1 MIELKDYEYNLLQ
14 RISKKLSIKIDI
26 KEIDDKYYI
35 TNEEYHSAMD
45 ELYDYVCHLEEKIEE
60 LEQDMQEN
68 YEPKHYNPYTLYG
81 VNKNDFS

>member
-1 MIELKDYEYNLLQ
+1 
-14 RISKKLSIKIDI
+14 
-26 KEIDDKYYI
+26 
-35 TNEEYHSAMD
+35 MD
-45 ELYDYVCHLEEKIEE
+45 ELYDYVGQLEEKIEE